1 MQNRSAPLLPEL
13 LTVRSFDYLHMCII
27 FPKNV
32 RTLNAELAKLTIWLS
47 AHRYTFKSH
56 FMILSC

>member
-32 RTLNAELAKLTIWLS
+32 RTLNAELAKLIDHAYYYL
-47 AHRYTFKSH
+47 AATF
-56 FMILSC
+56 M